1 MEVLF
6 SNRRSFL
13 ITGWLRLIALLVL
26 ASLLFLLFMG
36 TSIIPRDVF
45 VLLVLL
51 HVAQMIFFPVNY
63 LFISSDPHRHLIRVE
78 YARRFHLLWKKAV
91 VTAEFPWG
99 EIGGIEIKGKWW
111 QRLSIYRDTPVA
123 RFALGPFSIGH
134 GLGREHAFLAG
145 RLDALRKDQKAGLA
159 TADGAEIIN
168 GKDDRRR

>member
-63 LFISSDPHRHLIRVE
+63 LFISSDAHRQLIRVE

-91 VTAEFPWG
+91 VTAEFPWA
-99 EIGGIEIKGKWW
+99 EIGGIEIKGRWW

-123 RFALGPFSIGH
+123 RYALGPFSIGP
-134 GLGREHAFLAG
+134 GYSREHSLLAG
-145 RLDALRKDQKAGLA
+145 RLDALRKDLKEGLA
-159 TADGAEIIN
+159 MANGVEIKN
-168 GKDDRRR
+168 KKDDLKS

>member
-36 TSIIPRDVF
+36 TPIIPRDVF

-63 LFISSDPHRHLIRVE
+63 LFISSDAHRQLIRVE
-78 YARRFHLLWKKAV
+78 YARRFHLFWKKAV
-91 VTAEFPWG
+91 VEAEFPWG

-111 QRLSIYRDTPVA
+111 KRLSIYRDTA
-123 RFALGPFSIGH
+123 GTRYALGPFNIGH
-134 GLGREHAFLAG
+134 GFGREQALLAG
-145 RLDALRKDQKAGLA
+145 RLNALRQDQKARLA
-159 TADGAEIIN
+159 TANGVEIIN
-168 GKDDRRR
+168 RKDDHKS